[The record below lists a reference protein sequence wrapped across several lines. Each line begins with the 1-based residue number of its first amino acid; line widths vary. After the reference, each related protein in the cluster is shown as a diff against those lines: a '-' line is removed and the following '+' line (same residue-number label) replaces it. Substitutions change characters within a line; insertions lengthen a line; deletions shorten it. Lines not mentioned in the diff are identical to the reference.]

1 MKSVSALILVCAFVC
16 ASAQFGVKGG
26 SSGSQGGSFFPRL
39 TPGSIQEKKDQL
51 QLANVDDGSS
61 GFVQPVSQVVAQPV
75 GQTVV
80 QPARPQENVVTV
92 ISDRPQGVLVPSSG
106 AVSSFGQVPVS
117 VVGQVAPQ
125 PQFIQSV
132 APQPRFVQSVAP
144 QQQFVQS
151 VPSSF
156 GSFQSFV
163 PTFQSVPVSGQQS
176 GFVQSVPSIFTP
188 GSVNYLRPSER
199 YLFDKRQP
207 GQLVQFGAPSTGAG
221 FPGAGFTQNI
231 VHLSNA
237 RPQATFQT
245 VPSFVSS
252 DNGFGSSSGSS
263 GNGFSGP
270 SGSGAGFGSSSG
282 FGSTFVPQAVGKVVK
297 QVAGPIV
304 NQPFPTFSSFPSTV
318 PVASFPTVNPS
329 SQFVSAG
336 KVFTDNKLS
345 GFSGQQPT
353 VISQE
358 KQLADTV
365 QTTEW

>member
-1 MKSVSALILVCAFVC
+1 MKSVSALILVCAFAC

-61 GFVQPVSQVVAQPV
+61 GFVSQPVSQVVAQPV

-125 PQFIQSV
+125 PQF
-132 APQPRFVQSVAP
+132 
-144 QQQFVQS
+144 VQS

-163 PTFQSVPVSGQQS
+163 PTFQSVPVSGQS
-176 GFVQSVPSIFTP
+176 VVQSVPSTFTP
-188 GSVNYLRPSER
+188 GSVKFFQPSER
-199 YLFDKRQP
+199 FVFDNRQP
-207 GQLVQFGAPSTGAG
+207 GQFVQFGAPSTGAG

-270 SGSGAGFGSSSG
+270 SGSGSSSG
-282 FGSTFVPQAVGKVVK
+282 FGSTFVPQTVGKVVK

-304 NQPFPTFSSFPSTV
+304 SQPFPTFSSFPSTV

-329 SQFVSAG
+329 SQVISAG

>member
-132 APQPRFVQSVAP
+132 APQP
-144 QQQFVQS
+144 QFVQS